1 MIVIVVASSTGN
13 VVELPWVILDP
24 RRPFASTPE
33 MKEEGVIP
41 YMPEIPIP
49 TETMINYN
57 RTLHRTR
64 GIVTSPSGLESTSLV
79 FVYGLGKICFQRKRL
94 RFDVK

>member
-1 MIVIVVASSTGN
+1 
-13 VVELPWVILDP
+13 
-24 RRPFASTPE
+24 
-33 MKEEGVIP
+33 MKEEGIIP

-64 GIVTSPSGLESTSLV
+64 GIITSPSGLESTSLV
-79 FVYGLGKICFQRKRL
+79 FVYGLGKF
-94 RFDVK
+94 RFFNLCQIGIIIINLLSWCSSCRSILYKNRAV